1 MSQKIPKI
9 LDFEKC
15 EWSKMREKVDMK
27 CFQGMNMTVQYAK
40 ITSGHSISPHAHEY
54 EQIAMILQGE
64 CDFYVDGVAYPLHS
78 GCIMSIPSMAEHY
91 IQAKGEEPVI
101 NVDIFFPKREDRK
114 ESVEM

>member
-40 ITSGHSISPHAHEY
+40 ITSGHSLSLIH
-54 EQIAMILQGE
+54 I
-64 CDFYVDGVAYPLHS
+64 
-78 GCIMSIPSMAEHY
+78 
-91 IQAKGEEPVI
+91 
-101 NVDIFFPKREDRK
+101 
-114 ESVEM
+114 